1 MIADKIPL
9 VALKVYRERFSTDTH
24 AKIFRKRALAS
35 GCGMEDYPV
44 YSSLQATDEE
54 QHEQNSFFIREMD
67 MLNGEK

>member
-24 AKIFRKRALAS
+24 AKFFRNRALAS
-35 GCGMEDYPV
+35 GYGMEDYPV